1 MSIKP
6 IDIQKLDIELS
17 SSPNPAARVAGLLVR
32 INREMVAGFN
42 PWTDRDRFK
51 REIDKD
57 NQAIKA
63 RRAKT
68 LL

>member
-17 SSPNPAARVAGLLVR
+17 SSSNIVARVAGLLVR

-42 PWTDRDRFK
+42 PWTDRDQFRAAMRKDDQTIESK
-51 REIDKD
+51 RAQK
-57 NQAIKA
+57 
-63 RRAKT
+63 
-68 LL
+68 LP